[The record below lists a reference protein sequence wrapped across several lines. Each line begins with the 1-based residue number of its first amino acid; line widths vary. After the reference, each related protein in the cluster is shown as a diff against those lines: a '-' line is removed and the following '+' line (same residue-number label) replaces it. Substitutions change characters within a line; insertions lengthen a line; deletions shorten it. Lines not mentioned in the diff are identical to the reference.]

1 MPYNVST
8 NVNTLL
14 TGISRQWH
22 VLTGRSEGFSLE
34 ARIFHSISLG
44 IVLLAWCYVPYDLY
58 AGLPV
63 AAASCMLISGF
74 FLYEYYRSRFC
85 GRPHRSFI
93 FGFVGLALF
102 AVNYFYNSG
111 IDGSTDLIWP
121 VYLLLLLTICP
132 YRHHIG
138 WVITYLVVFGLVHLL
153 EHLHPELV
161 HYPFRPGKG
170 QFIDRITAFPM
181 PVIGMAVVI
190 GLFRRSYDRERA
202 KAEHRNIEKSRLLSI
217 LSHDFRSPL
226 IQIRQY
232 LELLNAPELSAIER
246 AQLEHTLRQANDQ
259 TLDMVTNLLHWS
271 RSQLDGAAVHLSQLN
286 LAETLDSTL
295 AIQKSIAAQKKV
307 VIQAHI
313 NPAIQ
318 ITGDED
324 MLQLVVRNLLQN
336 AIKFTP
342 EGGVIKV
349 DVDTNDS
356 YCRLHI
362 SDSGTGISAAQL
374 TNLFS
379 GGTIPAYGT
388 ANEKGVGLG
397 LMLCREFME
406 RQGGRISAK
415 STLGKGSVFTIE
427 LPLLQSAER
436 LASDAGITS
445 LQSRVA

>member
-1 MPYNVST
+1 MPYTVLT
-8 NVNTLL
+8 YARTLIMR
-14 TGISRQWH
+14 ISRQWH
-22 VLTGRSEGFSLE
+22 VLTGRAAGFSLE

-44 IVLLAWCYVPYDLY
+44 IVLLAWCYVPYDLF
-58 AGLPV
+58 AGLYV
-63 AAASCMLISGF
+63 AAASCVIISGF
-74 FLYEYYRSRFC
+74 FLYEYYRSRYC
-85 GRPHRSFI
+85 GHPHRSFI

-102 AVNYFYNSG
+102 SVNYFCNSG
-111 IDGSTDLIWP
+111 INGSTDLIWP

-181 PVIGMAVVI
+181 PVLGMAVVI

-202 KAEHRNIEKSRLLSI
+202 KAEQRNIEKSRLLSI
-217 LSHDFRSPL
+217 LSHDFRAPL

-232 LELLNAPELSAIER
+232 LELLNDPELSVAER
-246 AQLEHTLRQANDQ
+246 AQLEHTLRKANDQ

-271 RSQLDGAAVHLSQLN
+271 RSQLDGAAVHLTRLH

-295 AIQKSIAAQKKV
+295 SIQKGMAAQKQV
-307 VIQAHI
+307 EIETYI

-318 ITGDED
+318 ILGDAD

-342 EGGVIKV
+342 KNGLISVST
-349 DVDTNDS
+349 DVNET
-356 YCRLHI
+356 YCQLHV
-362 SDSGTGISAAQL
+362 SDSGTGITPNQL
-374 TNLFS
+374 ASLFS
-379 GGTIPAYGT
+379 GDIVPAYGT

-397 LMLCREFME
+397 LILCREFME
-406 RQGGRISAK
+406 RQGGRISVE

-427 LPLLQSAER
+427 LPLVQTATAPATDAKIVPFQSK
-436 LASDAGITS
+436 
-445 LQSRVA
+445 VA